1 MQRFGQQQSHH
12 NHRGLNN
19 NNNNNNNNNG
29 NNNQNKDLIDCFN
42 NNSHGWVRRF
52 AWNFNF
58 SLEDKNHTS
67 SLLIFPFYLF
77 ILEENIYFL

>member
-1 MQRFGQQQSHH
+1 MNPQQMQRRMYNNARSGAISRNRMQRFGQQQSHH

-42 NNSHGWVRRF
+42 NNSHG
-52 AWNFNF
+52 
-58 SLEDKNHTS
+58 
-67 SLLIFPFYLF
+67 
-77 ILEENIYFL
+77 